1 MSEEMD
7 PDLERKIKAE
17 GCHDRLTSLRPINM
31 PIQQMEEHKEYKVKL
46 TAQEIFELKDH
57 HRELM
62 EDTFTYEG
70 ALVLGVVDQ
79 ILKQDKE

>member
-1 MSEEMD
+1 
-7 PDLERKIKAE
+7 
-17 GCHDRLTSLRPINM
+17 
-31 PIQQMEEHKEYKVKL
+31 MEEHKEYKIKL
-46 TAQEIFELKDH
+46 TAQEIFGLKDY

-62 EDTFTYEG
+62 EDTGTYEG

>member
-1 MSEEMD
+1 
-7 PDLERKIKAE
+7 
-17 GCHDRLTSLRPINM
+17 
-31 PIQQMEEHKEYKVKL
+31 MEEHKKYKIKL

-62 EDTFTYEG
+62 EESYLYEDT
-70 ALVLGVVDQ
+70 LVLGVVGQ

>member
-1 MSEEMD
+1 MKNNNLQND
-7 PDLERKIKAE
+7 
-17 GCHDRLTSLRPINM
+17 
-31 PIQQMEEHKEYKVKL
+31 HKEYKVKL

-62 EDTFTYEG
+62 KDTFTYEG

-79 ILKQDKE
+79 IINQDKE

>member
-1 MSEEMD
+1 MWFLIGLILGAVLWVMS
-7 PDLERKIKAE
+7 
-17 GCHDRLTSLRPINM
+17 
-31 PIQQMEEHKEYKVKL
+31 QQPREQNIMEEHKEYKVKL

-62 EDTFTYEG
+62 EDRFTYEG

-79 ILKQDKE
+79 ILNQNKE